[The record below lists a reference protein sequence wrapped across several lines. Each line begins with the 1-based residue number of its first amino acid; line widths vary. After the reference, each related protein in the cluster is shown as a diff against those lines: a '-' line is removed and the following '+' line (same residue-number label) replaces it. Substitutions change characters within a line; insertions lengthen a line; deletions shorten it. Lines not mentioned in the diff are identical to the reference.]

1 MQVPLTDVQVLQD
14 PAEVETVA
22 GEKDE
27 TFAHMK
33 EWKRQY
39 MRGISHTPSQAG
51 VYYEALKGSS
61 HSLAKGCA
69 RNVTISY
76 INLSTAVR
84 HSTWTCSI
92 IQGGSPQSC
101 VYLRD
106 THKSSSTICF
116 AD

>member
-1 MQVPLTDVQVLQD
+1 MQILSGWDAEVGLGIRYASPRSVEFSTRAGLELIRINMQVPLTDVQVLQD

-69 RNVTISY
+69 KI
-76 INLSTAVR
+76 
-84 HSTWTCSI
+84 
-92 IQGGSPQSC
+92 
-101 VYLRD
+101 
-106 THKSSSTICF
+106 
-116 AD
+116 

>member
-1 MQVPLTDVQVLQD
+1 MQVPLSDVQVLQD
-14 PAEVETVA
+14 AADAETVA

-61 HSLAKGCA
+61 HSLAKGYITFFIHVKCMTPKCLTFNLNLQLA
-69 RNVTISY
+69 RGLSY
-76 INLSTAVR
+76 RGA
-84 HSTWTCSI
+84 
-92 IQGGSPQSC
+92 
-101 VYLRD
+101 
-106 THKSSSTICF
+106 SSSSVCVCI
-116 AD
+116 

>member
-1 MQVPLTDVQVLQD
+1 MSVEFCSRSGLELSRVNMQVPLTDVQVLQD

-84 HSTWTCSI
+84 HST
-92 IQGGSPQSC
+92 
-101 VYLRD
+101 
-106 THKSSSTICF
+106 
-116 AD
+116 

>member
-1 MQVPLTDVQVLQD
+1 MQVPLSDVQVLQD
-14 PAEVETVA
+14 PTDAETLVGGDKE
-22 GEKDE
+22 E

-69 RNVTISY
+69 
-76 INLSTAVR
+76 LSELFLI
-84 HSTWTCSI
+84 SI
-92 IQGGSPQSC
+92 IRFKRM
-101 VYLRD
+101 V
-106 THKSSSTICF
+106 
-116 AD
+116 

>member
-1 MQVPLTDVQVLQD
+1 MTSMQVPLTDVQVLQD
-14 PAEVETVA
+14 VA
-22 GEKDE
+22 DADTGEAGDKEE

-69 RNVTISY
+69 FQVTCI
-76 INLSTAVR
+76 TTVCA
-84 HSTWTCSI
+84 
-92 IQGGSPQSC
+92 
-101 VYLRD
+101 
-106 THKSSSTICF
+106 
-116 AD
+116 